1 MSSVFTAISF
11 ILSVALFAVARRG
24 VPRPAGEFG
33 ADAPSRGAFIVDFFT
48 GVVFGLFFRKCKKY
62 INAFFVH
69 HIVEGNIYIIY
80 YNTLYMVRAAQASPV

>member
-33 ADAPSRGAFIVDFFT
+33 AD
-48 GVVFGLFFRKCKKY
+48 VVFGLFFD
-62 INAFFVH
+62 
-69 HIVEGNIYIIY
+69 
-80 YNTLYMVRAAQASPV
+80 ASFTGVARFPAMPSRERRSR

>member
-33 ADAPSRGAFIVDFFT
+33 ADAPSRGAFLVDFFT
-48 GVVFGLFFRKCKKY
+48 GVVFGLFFD
-62 INAFFVH
+62 
-69 HIVEGNIYIIY
+69 
-80 YNTLYMVRAAQASPV
+80 ASFTGVARFPAMPSRERRSR